1 MNKAPEF
8 KLISFIVVIVALI
21 MMLLNSV
28 LTIFIF
34 DMTKGFQTGDLKSLS
49 ITGLKTKE
57 AIIPKEIEIYSSSEN
72 MFNAIPMSN
81 NISQEKKTQFIQK
94 LIKQYLI
101 TRYTING
108 NQFLM
113 NKNMGEMHLKHKKGC
128 PRKLV
133 SPIYMWSMTFS
144 DAGERKY
151 PSVLGSGAKDDAS
164 QAWIEFLEKE
174 VPDIKSKMNAGITR
188 SVEILQVPYKDG
200 DWWKTKIRLIYRNDI
215 EFTREVY
222 EDFNISMEVIFA
234 PKDKKLLKKE
244 HYPFRL
250 ANLAESFGD
259 PYIMFGFHVI
269 QLVKE
274 KE

>member
-1 MNKAPEF
+1 MSKAPKF
-8 KLISFIVVIVALI
+8 KILSFIVVMIALL
-21 MMLLNSV
+21 MMILNSA

-34 DMTKGFQTGDLKSLS
+34 DMTKGFQTGDVKDIS
-49 ITGLKTKE
+49 ITGVENKSAVL
-57 AIIPKEIEIYSSSEN
+57 PKEMEIYSSSKD

-81 NISQEKKTQFIQK
+81 DISEEKKKQFIQK

-101 TRYTING
+101 TRYNING

-113 NKNMGEMHLKHKKGC
+113 NKNMGEMHLKHKRGC

-133 SPIYMWSMTFS
+133 SPIYMWSMKFS
-144 DAGERKY
+144 PASERKY
-151 PSVLGSGAKDDAS
+151 PSVLGNGAKDDAT
-164 QAWIEFLEKE
+164 QAWIDFLEKD
-174 VPDIKSKMNAGITR
+174 VPDIKSKMNAGINR
-188 SVEILQVPYKDG
+188 SVEILKVPEKDG

-222 EDFNISMEVIFA
+222 EDFNIAMEIIFA
-234 PKDKKLLKKE
+234 PKDEKLLKRE

-259 PYIMFGFHVI
+259 PYIMFGFHVVR
-269 QLVKE
+269 LVKE